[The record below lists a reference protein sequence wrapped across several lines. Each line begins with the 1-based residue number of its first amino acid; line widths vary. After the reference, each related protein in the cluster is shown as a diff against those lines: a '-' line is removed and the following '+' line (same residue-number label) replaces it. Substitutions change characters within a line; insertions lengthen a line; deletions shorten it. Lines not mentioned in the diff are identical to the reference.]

1 MRYELAETL
10 TQVLECVTVPTPPGF
25 VITAAEIE
33 LPLEISP
40 VVSGASLVF
49 FGSAAHS
56 RWKAGFLPDVH
67 LARLRVEVFEAPE
80 T

>member
-10 TQVLECVTVPTPPGF
+10 TQVLECVTVPTP
-25 VITAAEIE
+25 
-33 LPLEISP
+33 
-40 VVSGASLVF
+40 SLVF

-67 LARLRVEVFEAPE
+67 MAHLRVEAFEAPE